1 MNVRMPPHFRRI
13 DTLKVVPDRSI
24 RSDFR
29 ISMAMRHVLRHTLIV
44 TFLALAAGSVGGGT
58 LAQAPEPDALRIEWE
73 VKSRFR
79 LFRNEADFQRHV
91 AAYRG
96 DGVLAA
102 EERLARASDGR
113 GWARDVLGNLCVDGT
128 GKLLLRCR
136 RDGEQESYLRP
147 QDHRVGVIL
156 TGLSEPNATCA
167 WTFDDGEGAP
177 RQASFNCEEDINI
190 RVRYGRT
197 TSARVTAT
205 MPDGTTRTAATEI
218 RVRDILIAG
227 LGDSIAA
234 GEGNPERPVALADD
248 GFCFRRFLGG
258 ALSEYYRPS
267 RAGFRGSKAC
277 EGTAT
282 DSGTSADWAR
292 QGARWMSAAC
302 HRSLYSYQVRTAL
315 ALAVENPHLAVTLLP
330 LACSGA
336 TISDGFL
343 DDQRAREC
351 ASAAPSGSCSSS
363 VPAQISVLRQL
374 LKQASNG
381 SPDRKL
387 DLILLTIG
395 ANDVEFAGLVANVIM
410 EPGAERTLL
419 NRSGMI
425 ATADRAKKLL
435 TKSLPGHFARLRE
448 ALKPLVGGDLARVV
462 FTSYGNPMLTAPGQP
477 CPGGRDGFDVHP
489 AFNADKTRLR
499 EGADFVAKDFL
510 PAIRA
515 LARCESGVIC
525 RDPLRDAMTLV
536 EAHQFAFASHG
547 ICARGADDPDFDRA
561 CFSSKGESFRNDAAV
576 AATVPL
582 TCGQPASQYRP
593 YAPRRRWIRTA
604 NDSYFTAMTYA
615 IGHSSAAQPSD
626 IHDATWGATSAVYG
640 GAIHPTAQGHAAMA
654 DAALV
659 AVRALLEVAAPA
671 IISAPLSAPLAP
683 DASPIVTGTFPAP
696 KQQYP
701 ASK

>member
-1 MNVRMPPHFRRI
+1 MRR
-13 DTLKVVPDRSI
+13 LLNL
-24 RSDFR
+24 
-29 ISMAMRHVLRHTLIV
+29 A
-44 TFLALAAGSVGGGT
+44 FLALAAAVASGMAH
-58 LAQAPEPDALRIEWE
+58 AQAPLQPQAPQAEPLRIEWE
-73 VKSRFR
+73 VKNRFR

-102 EERLARASDGR
+102 EGRLARASDGR
-113 GWARDVLGNLCVDGT
+113 GWARDVVGNLCVDAT

-136 RDGEQESYLRP
+136 RDGEQENYLTP
-147 QDHRVGVIL
+147 QDHRIGVIL
-156 TGLSEPNATCA
+156 TGLSEPQATCA
-167 WTFDDGEGAP
+167 WVFDDGDAAP
-177 RQASFNCEEDINI
+177 RQASFSCEEDINI
-190 RVRYGRT
+190 RLRYGRT
-197 TSARVTAT
+197 TAARVTAT
-205 MPDGTTRTAATEI
+205 LPDGTTRTAATEI
-218 RVRDILIAG
+218 RVRDVLIAG

-234 GEGNPERPVALADD
+234 GEGNPERPVRLADD

-258 ALSEYYRPS
+258 SLSEYYRPS

-282 DSGTSADWAR
+282 DPATSADWAH

-315 ALAVENPHLAVTLLP
+315 ALAVENPHLAVTFLP

-336 TISDGFL
+336 TITDGFL

-351 ASAAPSGSCSSS
+351 ATAPRTGPCPGT
-363 VPAQISVLRQL
+363 VPSQISVLHQL
-374 LKQASNG
+374 LKQAASV
-381 SPDRKL
+381 SPARKL
-387 DLILLTIG
+387 DIILLTIG
-395 ANDVEFAGLVANVIM
+395 ANDVEFAGLVANVIL
-410 EPGAERTLL
+410 EPGTERTLL
-419 NRSGMI
+419 NQSGLI
-425 ATADRAKKLL
+425 ATADQANAVLTKKL
-435 TKSLPGHFARLRE
+435 PGNFTRLRE

-462 FTSYGNPMLTAPGQP
+462 YVSYGNPMLAAPGQP

-515 LARCESGVIC
+515 LVRCEAGVIC
-525 RDPLRDAMTLV
+525 RDPMRDAMTLV

-547 ICARGADDPDFDRA
+547 ICARGADDPEFDRA
-561 CFSSKGESFRNDAAV
+561 CFSAKGKSFRDDAAE
-576 AATVPL
+576 AATDPL
-582 TCGQPASQYRP
+582 TCGQPANEYRA
-593 YAPRRRWIRTA
+593 YAPRQRWIRTA

-615 IGHSSAAQPSD
+615 IGLSSAAQPSD

-659 AVRALLEVAAPA
+659 AVRALLNVSAPT
-671 IISAPLSAPLAP
+671 IISAPLPAPVPP
-683 DASPIVTGTFPAP
+683 DASPIVTGTIPAP
-696 KQQYP
+696 KQQ
-701 ASK
+701 